1 MEKNIL
7 KINIAEILKK
17 YEGGKYK
24 FELTCAHAVIE
35 SNADLCEVDLGY
47 TQNSSRHADTG
58 VQLEGEFFTLK
69 EALNAL
75 SEKEND
81 YYYAGFGYGNT
92 EEWELVIWELDEDG
106 DVTSCIDTI
115 PCPNSNLEDFEK
127 KWEKEIND
135 EFHEFTIVEW
145 VKNGF

>member
-1 MEKNIL
+1 MRTEEEYIIRSYEIMVFKYTSYLIADSQKNAKNIFDESISE
-7 KINIAEILKK
+7 INLIIIIF
-17 YEGGKYK
+17 Y
-24 FELTCAHAVIE
+24 
-35 SNADLCEVDLGY
+35 
-47 TQNSSRHADTG
+47 
-58 VQLEGEFFTLK
+58 
-69 EALNAL
+69 
-75 SEKEND
+75 KEND

-106 DVTSCIDTI
+106 DVTVCIDTI

-145 VKNGF
+145 VKNVF